1 MSAEEAAGVVAGAR
15 NGLATGSAHPAM
27 QGILQGIPT
36 ASNARL
42 LAEGAVAVVAMAA
55 EAAVVAMAAAAAV
68 VATVAAAAVVAMEM
82 LRAVEGM
89 GGVEGGT
96 SRDFIWIA

>member
-55 EAAVVAMAAAAAV
+55 EAAVVAM
-68 VATVAAAAVVAMEM
+68 EM